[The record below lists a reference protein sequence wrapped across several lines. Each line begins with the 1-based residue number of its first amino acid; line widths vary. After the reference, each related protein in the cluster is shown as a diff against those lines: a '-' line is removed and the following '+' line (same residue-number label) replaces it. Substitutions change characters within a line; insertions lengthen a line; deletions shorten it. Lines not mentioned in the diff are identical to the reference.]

1 LAPDPGM
8 TMLYRYLGFAWVP
21 PRFLDPEAYVDPVMH
36 FLRPTP
42 FDRRGAETLPA
53 WVASL
58 PARPTVYATL
68 GTAFNQR
75 PDLFAAII
83 AAFGDEPVN
92 LIVTV
97 GRTMDPAQFGELPPN
112 VHVERYIPQ
121 TLLFPRCAAVVTHG
135 GFGTVLSALSYGLP
149 LVIIPISADQP
160 RNARRCTALG
170 VGRALDPT
178 EVTPE
183 TVREAVR
190 AVLHEPSYSVHA
202 QRLREEMATLPGQEY
217 AVALL
222 ERLATER
229 QPIVAASVRETAAVS
244 WPGTSRF

>member
-1 LAPDPGM
+1 
-8 TMLYRYLGFAWVP
+8 
-21 PRFLDPEAYVDPVMH
+21 MH

-42 FDRRGAETLPA
+42 FDQGGVEALPS

-68 GTAFNQR
+68 GTVFNRR

-83 AAFGDEPVN
+83 AALSGEPVN
-92 LIVTV
+92 LILTV

-135 GFGTVLSALSYGLP
+135 GFGTVLSALSSGLP

-190 AVLHEPSYSVHA
+190 AVLNEPGYRLQA
-202 QRLREEMATLPGQEY
+202 QRLREEMAALPGADH

-222 ERLATER
+222 ERLAQEG